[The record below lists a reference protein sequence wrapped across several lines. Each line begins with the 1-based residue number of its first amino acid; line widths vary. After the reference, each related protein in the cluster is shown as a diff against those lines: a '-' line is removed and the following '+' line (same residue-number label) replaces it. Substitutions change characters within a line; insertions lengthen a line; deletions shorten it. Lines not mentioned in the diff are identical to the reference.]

1 VDTVELA
8 THLMRK
14 QWGVA
19 SRTQLEAVG
28 LTPRQVSRLTQVH
41 GFARLHHGVLGMPQR
56 ASSAYGDAYAAQL
69 AAPSPRAAATGI
81 TALAALGIDVVRYTA
96 DEVLPAEAHDPEL
109 VRTRRRSQLIIHA
122 GPLPEIRSL
131 RGTDL
136 RVCAPLPS
144 LARVFAADDRVRA
157 VWAAED
163 GLRKGIL
170 KPADLEALSQC
181 VAASRVSWLRAVDQ
195 RSQSPLET
203 WSRLAAADDG
213 IVGLAPQVP
222 VLTASGERFV
232 DLGLLALRLGWECD
246 GKLYHPIDGPT
257 YFADRRRERLLRDA
271 GWEIYR
277 IRWSDM
283 LLFPERTLRE
293 MHAAIEGRARRLR
306 RA

>member
-1 VDTVELA
+1 
-8 THLMRK
+8 MQK

-19 SRTQLEAVG
+19 SRAQLEAAG
-28 LTPRQVSRLTQVH
+28 LTARQVSRLTQVH
-41 GFARLHHGVLGMPQR
+41 GFERLHHGVLGMPER
-56 ASSAYGDAYAAQL
+56 EASAYGTAYAAQL
-69 AAPSPRAAATGI
+69 AAPSPHAAAAGV

-96 DEVLPAEAHDPEL
+96 DEVLPAEAHAPTL
-109 VRTRRRSQLIIHA
+109 LRTRRRSNLTIHA
-122 GPLPEIRSL
+122 GPLPEIRTL
-131 RGTDL
+131 RGTEL

-144 LARVFAADDRVRA
+144 LARVFAADDRLRA

-163 GLRKGIL
+163 SLRKGIL
-170 KPADLEALSQC
+170 KPADLQALSHL
-181 VAASRVSWLRAVDQ
+181 VMAGRRAWLRAVDQ

-213 IVGLAPQVP
+213 IEGLVPQVP

-232 DLGLLALRLGWECD
+232 DLGLLELQLGWECD

-257 YFADRRRERLLRDA
+257 FFADRRRERLLRDA

-306 RA
+306 GA